1 MHVVYEFHERQ
12 FMNSRGDL
20 LSCSQRPPLLQS
32 SSNNITEES
41 SSLKHPSSLQSFA
54 DIPTH
59 FSYKDQTL
67 EIEGGLS
74 GL

>member
-1 MHVVYEFHERQ
+1 MTYFLVAKDHFYYNLQVIILQRNQVHE
-12 FMNSRGDL
+12 
-20 LSCSQRPPLLQS
+20 
-32 SSNNITEES
+32 
-41 SSLKHPSSLQSFA
+41 KHPSSLQSFA

-59 FSYKDQTL
+59 FSHKDQTL